1 MNSLYG
7 RLGPE
12 RKNIFNQS
20 AIVEDITAISI
31 HHSISINFK
40 FNSGVKPLKPPG
52 TGDYDRR
59 NIQVPDSVNAEGY
72 GMHTNVCIAAAITAN
87 ARLIKGRLKDIV
99 AYRISSNRIPFDY
112 A

>member
-1 MNSLYG
+1 MNL
-7 RLGPE
+7 
-12 RKNIFNQS
+12 
-20 AIVEDITAISI
+20 
-31 HHSISINFK
+31 K
-40 FNSGVKPLKPPG
+40 FESGAPPALV
-52 TGDYDRR
+52 TYDRR